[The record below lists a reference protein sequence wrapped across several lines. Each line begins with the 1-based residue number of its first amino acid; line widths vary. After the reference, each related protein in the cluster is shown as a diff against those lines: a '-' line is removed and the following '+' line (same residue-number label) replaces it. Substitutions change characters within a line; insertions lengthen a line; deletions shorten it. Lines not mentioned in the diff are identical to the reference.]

1 MPKIIFMFYK
11 EIYLTQ
17 IFPKPNLSKKLR
29 RPREKTAS
37 IAQKVI
43 CTRK

>member
-1 MPKIIFMFYK
+1 MPTFILLFLI
-11 EIYLTQ
+11 ENNLTQ
-17 IFPKPNLSKKLR
+17 IFLKQNLSKKLR

-43 CTRK
+43 STRK